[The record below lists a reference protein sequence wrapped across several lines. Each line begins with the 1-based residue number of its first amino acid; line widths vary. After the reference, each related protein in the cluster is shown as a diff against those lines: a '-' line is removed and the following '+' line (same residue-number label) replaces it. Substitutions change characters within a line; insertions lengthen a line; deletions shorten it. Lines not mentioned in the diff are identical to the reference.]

1 MKWFNNVTPQII
13 NFSNI
18 SQITKQVSEQIKQK
32 YLHSFIKTAITQSNI
47 NINKSTTVYFVFIPA
62 TNTYE
67 IYLFSSKNKNNIFE
81 MQLLENYYQLH
92 NLESF
97 GCDLFICE
105 KFFAILSDG
114 KFLLFRENKNYQSHD
129 IVKFIKFAYDIE
141 VKNIFQIDNQ
151 TLNICKSDIS
161 NIKLLKFLHINKQYQ
176 GYFFVAYAILVVF
189 LFVYFSEQSR
199 QVRQPVN
206 DIKELQNPQ
215 VDNKYTKIS
224 PFIAAFYK
232 NIEASKVTIQK
243 FHYEVKIVTCI
254 AGSSDAI
261 YKFIGF
267 YGEELKVIKMEKLE
281 NNESLA
287 EVEIEP

>member
-18 SQITKQVSEQIKQK
+18 SHITKQVSEQIKQK
-32 YLHSFIKTAITQSNI
+32 YLHSFIRTVVKQSNI
-47 NINKSTTVYFVFIPA
+47 NIDKSTTVYSVFTSS

-67 IYLFSSKNKNNIFE
+67 IYLFPSKNKNNIFE

-105 KFFAILSDG
+105 NFFAILSDG

-129 IVKFIKFAYDIE
+129 IVKFIKFAYNIE

-161 NIKLLKFLHINKQYQ
+161 NIKLLKFLYINNQHQ
-176 GYFFVAYAILVVF
+176 GHFFLAYTILMIF
-189 LFVYFSEQSR
+189 LFVYFYGQSR
-199 QVRQPVN
+199 QTGQSSN
-206 DIKELQNPQ
+206 SAKELQNLQ
-215 VDNKYTKIS
+215 VDNNYTKIS
-224 PFIAAFYK
+224 PFMATFYK
-232 NIEASKVTIQK
+232 NIEASNVTVQK

-254 AGSSDAI
+254 TGNSDSI

-267 YGEELKVIKMEKLE
+267 YGGELKVMKMEKLE